1 MTARA
6 RRYLANAVAA
16 CGTPAIVRLLLAMLL
31 GSVLEGAVLALLVP
45 LIQLLAGSDHPQVPV
60 VGASI
65 SPTTLVVLA
74 GVAVLLRGTVQ
85 WWSAVTSADLRL
97 RTLDALRLRALG
109 GILEADWS
117 YLATQRRSD
126 VVHATTVEAE
136 RAEAAF
142 ELTLRMMVD
151 ALLLVAS
158 AVVAVIIEPRLG
170 LPAIGCLLV
179 VVLVARRGVRRSV
192 DLGVEWTARTMLF
205 SATVTDSLS
214 SLRLIRAHEASAQ
227 WLRLLREASDGGRR
241 VQRRY
246 VEHTAGTQALVSFAA
261 LGIALLLVVL
271 GRTMGLGVAE
281 LVALAVVTTRLLTT
295 ARALLGEGQAF
306 AHFAPSLDAVERIIE
321 ETAHAEGLDT
331 RPRSSAATRP
341 PDGPGVG
348 RVAGEERAGVSRPL
362 LELRGVTVGYGEG
375 AVLDGLDLEVPAGA
389 LVAVTGPSGAGKSTL
404 LDVALGLLVPEA
416 GEVLVDGMPVG
427 DPRAWRARLGYV
439 PQQTVLIPAS
449 VRENLTW
456 SAGREL
462 SDDALWAALEGAQV
476 ADVVRRLPDGIDTV
490 LNDLAQLSGGE
501 QQRLSIGRALARQ
514 PDLLVLDEATS
525 SLDPATERAVLANLR
540 ATGAAILIATHR
552 ASIAE
557 VADAVVA
564 LDPDHLFSNE
574 AGPA

>member
-6 RRYLANAVAA
+6 RRYLAAAVAA
-16 CGTPAIVRLLLAMLL
+16 CGMPAIVRLLLAMLL

-60 VGASI
+60 IGVSI

-74 GVAVLLRGTVQ
+74 GVAVLLRGTCQ

-109 GILEADWS
+109 GILEAEWS

-142 ELTLRMMVD
+142 ELLLRMMVD
-151 ALLLVAS
+151 LLLLVAS
-158 AVVAVIIEPRLG
+158 AVVAVVIEPRLG

-192 DLGVEWTARTMLF
+192 DLGVEWNARTMLF

-227 WLRLLREASDGGRR
+227 WLDLLREASAGGRR

-246 VEHTAGTQALVSFAA
+246 VEHTAGVQALVGFAA

-271 GRTMGLGVAE
+271 GRAMGLGVAE

-295 ARALLGEGQAF
+295 ARALLSEGQAF

-321 ETAHAEGLDT
+321 ETGAEGLDT
-331 RPRSSAATRP
+331 PARSSPATRP
-341 PDGPGVG
+341 TTPGG
-348 RVAGEERAGVSRPL
+348 RVAAEERGRVSRPL
-362 LELRGVTVGYGEG
+362 LELRGVTVGYGDG
-375 AVLDGLDLEVPAGA
+375 PVLDGLDLEVPAGA
-389 LVAVTGPSGAGKSTL
+389 LVAVTGSSGAGKSTL
-404 LDVALGLLVPEA
+404 LDVVLGLLAPEA
-416 GEVLVDGMPVG
+416 GVVLVDGTPVT
-427 DPRAWRARLGYV
+427 DPRAWRARIGYV

-449 VRENLTW
+449 VRENLAW

-462 SDDALWAALEGAQV
+462 TDEALWAALEGARV
-476 ADVVRRLPDGIDTV
+476 ADVVRRLPDGIETV

-501 QQRLSIGRALARQ
+501 QQRLSIARALARQ

-525 SLDPATERAVLANLR
+525 SLDPATERAVLSNLR

-552 ASIAE
+552 AAIAE
-557 VADAVVA
+557 AADRLLRLEPDEMVSQ
-564 LDPDHLFSNE
+564 DP
-574 AGPA
+574 GPA